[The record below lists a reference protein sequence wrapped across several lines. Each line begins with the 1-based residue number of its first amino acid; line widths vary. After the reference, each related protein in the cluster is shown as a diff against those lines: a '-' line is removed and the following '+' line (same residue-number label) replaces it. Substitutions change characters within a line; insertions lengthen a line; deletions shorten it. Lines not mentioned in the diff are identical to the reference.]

1 MLFQVQL
8 YVTLES
14 IGQKIGCNEI
24 ALSEN
29 MSCGRPLHCIIMN
42 VESEGMTS

>member
-1 MLFQVQL
+1 MHLEMLFQVQL

-14 IGQKIGCNEI
+14 IAKIGCNEI

-29 MSCGRPLHCIIMN
+29 MSCGRPKACI
-42 VESEGMTS
+42 VSL